1 MGIRNNPEN
10 LHRAGTTTY
19 LELEQLAIKIV
30 TRAQN
35 SHARDSRGALLLVE
49 SRLQAGTITSLLDGV
64 PIFDQVYF
72 NNTRL

>member
-30 TRAQN
+30 TRVTRA
-35 SHARDSRGALLLVE
+35 ARYFRWSLDC
-49 SRLQAGTITSLLDGV
+49 RLEPHLSS
-64 PIFDQVYF
+64 
-72 NNTRL
+72 